1 MKFKEKVANFVTNHK
16 TALACIGT
24 GIVCIG
30 TGYTVG
36 SISKDHEVFSKFQ
49 NGVEKA
55 TEIGVSAGIRTHLDY
70 IRENMPEAYKQI
82 KEFMKDNPDKYD
94 IKRRLLLDD
103 SLKAVGDSIGREMT
117 FESFI

>member
-1 MKFKEKVANFVTNHK
+1 MKFREKVKSFVTNHK
-16 TALACIGT
+16 TTLACIGT

-49 NGVEKA
+49 NGVVKA

-70 IRENMPEAYKQI
+70 IRENMPEVYKQI
-82 KEFMKDNPDKYD
+82 NEFMKDNPDKYD
-94 IKRRLLLDD
+94 IRRRLLLDD
-103 SLKAVGDSIGREMT
+103 SLRAIGNSIGKEIK

>member
-1 MKFKEKVANFVTNHK
+1 MKLKEKIKVFITNHK

-49 NGVEKA
+49 NGVVKA

-70 IRENMPEAYKQI
+70 IRENIPEAYKQV

-94 IKRRLLLDD
+94 IRKRLLLDD
-103 SLKAVGDSIGREMT
+103 SLKEIGKSIGKEMK
-117 FESFI
+117 FESFM